1 MKGVLEQLRALVTSG
16 TRVAG
21 LLQTPS
27 QLVCG
32 AMIDGT
38 TFDVGTSRRTGVFDI
53 ELDNLLL
60 CVEGRATMGLVGLRG
75 PHAFMTLGLHG

>member
-1 MKGVLEQLRALVTSG
+1 MNGLLEQLRTLATSG

-21 LLQTPS
+21 ILETPS

-38 TFDVGTSRRTGVFDI
+38 TFDVGTSRLLTSNFVYI
-53 ELDNLLL
+53 LL
-60 CVEGRATMGLVGLRG
+60 CVEGATSNGVCSGKLASVVSIL
-75 PHAFMTLGLHG
+75 TNVLGT

>member
-1 MKGVLEQLRALVTSG
+1 MKGLLEQLRTLATSG

-21 LLQTPS
+21 LLQTPT

-32 AMIDGT
+32 IKIEAT
-38 TFDVGTSRRTGVFDI
+38 TFDVGASRRTGVFDI

-60 CVEGRATMGLVGLRG
+60 CVEGRPAMGLVAAGLR
-75 PHAFMTLGLHG
+75 AL

>member
-1 MKGVLEQLRALVTSG
+1 MDQPRALATSG
-16 TRVAG
+16 TRVAV

-32 AMIDGT
+32 AMIDGA
-38 TFDVGTSRRTGVFDI
+38 TFDVGTPGRTGVYDI

-75 PHAFMTLGLHG
+75 PHKFMTLGLHG